1 LDKPER
7 NGFRDPLIRVTL
19 ILFLLLSFF
28 AAGGVVRGADVAAA
42 LTVRVVEG
50 ENGVYAAG
58 SRATRGVTVVVSDA
72 EGKPV
77 EGATVSF
84 ALPASGPGGV
94 FATGSRMEVAITRA
108 DGRAEAWGMQW
119 NRTPGAFAIRI
130 TAAKGQARAAI
141 VNLQTLAPADRA
153 AASGQVNRG
162 AGNHKWLWIAVAAAG
177 AAVAGVA
184 GAGLAKA
191 SAAGAAGSASSSSS
205 TQIGVPTIVLGHP

>member
-1 LDKPER
+1 V
-7 NGFRDPLIRVTL
+7 IL
-19 ILFLLLSFF
+19 ILSFLLSIFV
-28 AAGGVVRGADVAAA
+28 AGSVARGADTAPA

-50 ENGVYAAG
+50 ESAVYTAG
-58 SRATRGVTVVVSDA
+58 SRATRGVTVLVTDA

-84 ALPASGPGGV
+84 TLPASGPGGV
-94 FATGSRMEVAITRA
+94 FATGSRMEIAMTRA

-162 AGNHKWLWIAVAAAG
+162 AGNHKLLWIAVAAAG
-177 AAVAGVA
+177 AVVAGVA

-191 SAAGAAGSASSSSS
+191 SAAGAAGSTSASSA
-205 TQIGVPTIVLGHP
+205 TQIGAPTIVLGHP

>member
-1 LDKPER
+1 M
-7 NGFRDPLIRVTL
+7 IL
-19 ILFLLLSFF
+19 ILSFLLSFLV
-28 AAGGVVRGADVAAA
+28 AGGVARGADTAPA

-50 ENGVYAAG
+50 ENAVYAAG
-58 SRATRGVTVVVSDA
+58 SRATRGVTVVVGDA

-77 EGATVSF
+77 EGCDGQLCSAGFGTRRRVCDRKQD
-84 ALPASGPGGV
+84 GGRDH
-94 FATGSRMEVAITRA
+94 ARGR
-108 DGRAEAWGMQW
+108 RAEAWGMQW

-130 TAAKGQARAAI
+130 TAVKGQARAAI

-153 AASGQVNRG
+153 AASGQINRG

-191 SAAGAAGSASSSSS
+191 SAAGAAGSASASSS
-205 TQIGVPTIVLGHP
+205 TQIGAPTIVLGHP